1 MSKKL
6 KDILQEDCWKGYK
19 QYGMKEKDGK
29 QVPNCVPVNEG
40 ESEYKPFMYSKVG
53 FSCKVC
59 KFLNFNKDEDRWTC
73 SNDDYQKY
81 AGTHYLIDENKK
93 PIEDPSKWCSNWFL
107 PNT

>member
-29 QVPNCVPVNEG
+29 QVPNCVPIKE
-40 ESEYKPFMYSKVG
+40 EEAQITYKPYMYSKDG
-53 FSCKVC
+53 FGCHVC
-59 KFLNFNKDEDRWTC
+59 LFHYEQDGKHMCNNPDYVNYMGTEELLDNNK
-73 SNDDYQKY
+73 Q
-81 AGTHYLIDENKK
+81 
-93 PIEDPSKWCSNWFL
+93 PIKDPSKWCSNWFK